1 MRLYRSLD
9 DDRASLPQFVAGR
22 AADSSG
28 GVLVGG
34 WISADNRATD
44 MAPER
49 LPDFNDPAELESA
62 VVSFGECVEQSF
74 PIVIRFRADAFNGMS
89 TEVSSQSEEDGE
101 RVESVTAECKAQ
113 LDLEQRLSVY
123 QSEYPIS
130 PADRRQLVDEF
141 ISCTLRV
148 SPEIASRVSE
158 ANLDSETAVMDFV
171 SELHP
176 QHLTQDELIG
186 VSDCHSEM
194 TGPEWVFAEGHPWF
208 TP

>member
-1 MRLYRSLD
+1 
-9 DDRASLPQFVAGR
+9 
-22 AADSSG
+22 
-28 GVLVGG
+28 
-34 WISADNRATD
+34 

-49 LPDFNDPAELESA
+49 LPDFNAPEDLERA
-62 VVSFGECVEQSF
+62 VVSFGTCVEQSF

-89 TEVSSQSEEDGE
+89 TEVSSQNEEDDE

-113 LDLEQRLSVY
+113 LDLERRVSVY

-130 PADRRQLVDEF
+130 PAHRRQMVDEF
-141 ISCTLRV
+141 ISCALTI
-148 SPEIASRVSE
+148 SPEISSRVSE
-158 ANLDSETAVMDFV
+158 ANLDSETAVTDFV

-176 QHLTQDELIG
+176 QDLSQDELIG